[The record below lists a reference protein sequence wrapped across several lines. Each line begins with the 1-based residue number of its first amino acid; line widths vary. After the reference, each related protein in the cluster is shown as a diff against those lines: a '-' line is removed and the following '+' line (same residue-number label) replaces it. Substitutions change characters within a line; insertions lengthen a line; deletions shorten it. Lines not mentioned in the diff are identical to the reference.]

1 MSAAPAAESILASI
15 PSIPALVAGLQFVR
29 PWWLLALVL
38 VPVLPWWL
46 HRLRLRRNVWRDAVD
61 AHLLPHLIE
70 GGGDARSGGAARG
83 PLLATIALLLA
94 ILALAGP
101 SWRSLPQPLWQDRTP
116 LVVAVDL
123 SEASTAADLPPSRL
137 LQMRAKLTRI
147 LRERGGGQI
156 ALVAFAD
163 DAYIVSPLTDDAAN
177 IELFVDALS
186 PEVMPDDGQRAG
198 RAIRESV
205 LLLERAGFSRG
216 DILLMTHRADGAARS
231 AAGEARSAGFRV
243 SVLGLGSTDG
253 GSYVDRRGRRQRTWL
268 DSDGLRAMADAGD
281 GRFVAASVDDG
292 DLRALGVLRADRVE
306 DAAASGRKRGALAID
321 EGFWLLP
328 LLLLIA
334 LFAFRRGV
342 LAVALLAFCLP
353 WQAVRADDGS
363 LWQRRDQTEHVRLQ
377 RGVEAYRGGD
387 YKAAMSHWAELP
399 GADAAYNR
407 GNALARQGRYDE
419 AIAEYDRA
427 LRQRPGMVDAIENRR
442 VAAAARR
449 QAQPPSSKDRQKQD
463 KQDKQDKQGKQDQG
477 QQGPGK
483 QDQAKQG
490 EGKQDEAKQDAK
502 QNQGKP
508 FPGEQDRTPQ
518 EQPGRNAQQNQQQ
531 NQQQNAR
538 QTARQ
543 NQPRN
548 PSQNPSQDPQAQGRP
563 PASPKTPGTPAPS
576 PAQSQP
582 QPGASPPPEAPADA
596 AAQRQADAAQRERMR
611 RAQGASV
618 SPPQRPAAGEP
629 KPGAAPARD
638 ARGSERRLANEAW
651 LRRVPDDPGGL
662 LREKFK
668 LEERRRRREDDR

>member
-1 MSAAPAAESILASI
+1 MSAATAVESILAALR
-15 PSIPALVAGLQFVR
+15 SIPAHVADFQFVR

-70 GGGDARSGGAARG
+70 GGADARSGRIARG
-83 PLLATIALLLA
+83 PLLAAIALLLA

-156 ALVAFAD
+156 ALVAFAG

-186 PEVMPDDGQRAG
+186 PEVMPGDGQRAA
-198 RAIRESV
+198 RAIREAV

-216 DILLMTHRADGAARS
+216 DILLMTHRADAAARS
-231 AAGEARSAGFRV
+231 AAGEARAAGFRV
-243 SVLGLGSTDG
+243 SALGLGSADG

-268 DSDGLRAMADAGD
+268 DAEGLRAMVDAGD

-292 DLRALGVLRADRVE
+292 DLHALGVLRADRVD

-328 LLLLIA
+328 PLLLLA

-342 LAVALLAFCLP
+342 LAVALLALCLP
-353 WQAVRADDGS
+353 WQVVHADDGS
-363 LWQRRDQTEHVRLQ
+363 LWQRRDQAEHVRLQ
-377 RGVEAYRGGD
+377 RGVEAYRSGD
-387 YKAAMSHWAELP
+387 YKAAMSHWADLP

-427 LRQRPGMVDAIENRR
+427 LRQRPGMADAIENRR
-442 VAAAARR
+442 VADAARR
-449 QAQPPSSKDRQKQD
+449 QAQPPASKDRDRQQQD
-463 KQDKQDKQGKQDQG
+463 KQDPGRQGQDKQGQG
-477 QQGPGK
+477 QQGQGK
-483 QDQAKQG
+483 RDEAKQN
-490 EGKQDEAKQDAK
+490 EPKQNDQKQGAKQDAK
-502 QNQGKP
+502 QDGAGQNQG
-508 FPGEQDRTPQ
+508 TPSQ
-518 EQPGRNAQQNQQQ
+518 GDQGRKQQGQPGGNAQPDPPQNQ
-531 NQQQNAR
+531 
-538 QTARQ
+538 
-543 NQPRN
+543 
-548 PSQNPSQDPQAQGRP
+548 SQNPPQNQQAQGRP
-563 PASPKTPGTPAPS
+563 PASPKPSGTPS
-576 PAQSQP
+576 PARSQA
-582 QPGASPPPEAPADA
+582 QPAASPPPEAPVDA

-611 RAQGASV
+611 RAQAGAA
-618 SPPQRPAAGEP
+618 SPPQSPAAGET
-629 KPGAAPARD
+629 KPGAAPVRD
-638 ARGSERRLANEAW
+638 ARASERRLANEAW

>member
-1 MSAAPAAESILASI
+1 MSAMPVAE
-15 PSIPALVAGLQFVR
+15 SIPALLAGLQFVR

-46 HRLRLRRNVWRDAVD
+46 HRLRLRRNVWREVVD
-61 AHLLPHLIE
+61 AHLLPYLIE
-70 GGGDARSGGAARG
+70 GGGDVRGGRTGRG
-83 PLLATIALLLA
+83 PLLAAIALLLA

-123 SEASTAADLPPSRL
+123 SEASMAADLPPSRL
-137 LQMRAKLTRI
+137 LQMRAKLVRI

-205 LLLERAGFSRG
+205 LLLKRAGFSRG
-216 DILLMTHRADGAARS
+216 DILLMTHRADSAARS
-231 AAGEARSAGFRV
+231 AAGEARAAGFRV
-243 SVLGLGSTDG
+243 SALGLGSSDG

-328 LLLLIA
+328 PLLLLA

-342 LAVALLAFCLP
+342 LAVALLALCLP
-353 WQAVRADDGS
+353 WQVVHADDGS
-363 LWQRRDQTEHVRLQ
+363 LWQRRDQAEHVRLQ
-377 RGVEAYRGGD
+377 RGVEAYRSGD
-387 YKAAMSHWAELP
+387 YKAAMSHWADLP

-407 GNALARQGRYDE
+407 GNALARQGRYDQ

-427 LRQRPGMVDAIENRR
+427 LRQRPGMADAIENRR
-442 VAAAARR
+442 VVAAARR
-449 QAQPPSSKDRQKQD
+449 QAQPPAPKDQDRQKQG
-463 KQDKQDKQGKQDQG
+463 QQQG
-477 QQGPGK
+477 QGK
-483 QDQAKQG
+483 QDQAKQDEKQG
-490 EGKQDEAKQDAK
+490 EKQGEKQDDAKQD
-502 QNQGKP
+502 QGKP
-508 FPGEQDRTPQ
+508 SQVQPDRKPQ
-518 EQPGRNAQQNQQQ
+518 GQPDRNAQQNAQQ
-531 NQQQNAR
+531 NPQQNA
-538 QTARQ
+538 QQSQPQSQPQ

-548 PSQNPSQDPQAQGRP
+548 QPQNQQAQGRP
-563 PASPKTPGTPAPS
+563 PASLKAPGTPG
-576 PAQSQP
+576 QSQA
-582 QPGASPPPEAPADA
+582 QPAASRPPEVPADA

-611 RAQGASV
+611 RAQGASA
-618 SPPQRPAAGEP
+618 SPPQATAADEP
-629 KPGAAPARD
+629 RPGAAPVRD
-638 ARGSERRLANEAW
+638 ARASERRLANEAW

>member
-1 MSAAPAAESILASI
+1 MSAAPAAESLLASI
-15 PSIPALVAGLQFVR
+15 PSIPTLMAGLQFVR

-70 GGGDARSGGAARG
+70 GGGDAHRGGIGRG

-205 LLLERAGFSRG
+205 LLLKRAGFSRG
-216 DILLMTHRADGAARS
+216 DILLMTHRADSAARS
-231 AAGEARSAGFRV
+231 AAGEARAAGFRV
-243 SVLGLGSTDG
+243 SVLGLGSSDG

-306 DAAASGRKRGALAID
+306 DAAASDRKRGALAID

-328 LLLLIA
+328 LLLVLA

-342 LAVALLAFCLP
+342 LAVALLALCLP
-353 WQAVRADDGS
+353 WQVVHADDGS
-363 LWQRRDQTEHVRLQ
+363 LWQRRDQAEHVRLQ
-377 RGVEAYRGGD
+377 RGVEAYRSGD
-387 YKAAMSHWAELP
+387 YKTAMSHWADLP

-427 LRQRPGMVDAIENRR
+427 LRQRPGMADAIENRR

-449 QAQPPSSKDRQKQD
+449 QAQPPSSKDQDKQKQD
-463 KQDKQDKQGKQDQG
+463 KQGQGQQGKQDQG
-477 QQGPGK
+477 KQDQSQQGQGKQNQGK
-483 QDQAKQG
+483 QDQPKQG
-490 EGKQDEAKQDAK
+490 EAKQNEAK
-502 QNQGKP
+502 QNQG
-508 FPGEQDRTPQ
+508 EQDRKPQ
-518 EQPGRNAQQNQQQ
+518 GQPDRNAQANPQQNAQQNAQK
-531 NQQQNAR
+531 
-538 QTARQ
+538 
-543 NQPRN
+543 NQPKN
-548 PSQNPSQDPQAQGRP
+548 PPQNLQAQGRP
-563 PASPKTPGTPAPS
+563 PAPPKAPGTPAPS
-576 PAQSQP
+576 PAQP
-582 QPGASPPPEAPADA
+582 QPGASRPPEAPADA

-611 RAQGASV
+611 RAQGASA
-618 SPPQRPAAGEP
+618 SPQQTPAAGEP
-629 KPGAAPARD
+629 KPGDAPVRD

>member
-1 MSAAPAAESILASI
+1 MSAATTIESILAGI
-15 PSIPALVAGLQFVR
+15 RSIPAHLADFQFVR

-70 GGGDARSGGAARG
+70 GGADARGGRIARG
-83 PLLATIALLLA
+83 PLLAAIALLLA

-137 LQMRAKLTRI
+137 LQMRAKLVRI

-156 ALVAFAD
+156 ALVAFAG

-186 PEVMPDDGQRAG
+186 PEVMPDDGQRAA

-216 DILLMTHRADGAARS
+216 DILLMTHRADAAARS
-231 AAGEARSAGFRV
+231 AAGEARAAGFRV
-243 SVLGLGSTDG
+243 SALGLGSADG
-253 GSYVDRRGRRQRTWL
+253 GSYVDRRGRRQRTRL
-268 DSDGLRAMADAGD
+268 DAEGLRAMADAGD

-292 DLRALGVLRADRVE
+292 DLRALGVLRADRVD

-328 LLLLIA
+328 PLLLLA

-342 LAVALLAFCLP
+342 LAVALLALCLP
-353 WQAVRADDGS
+353 WQVVHADDGS
-363 LWQRRDQTEHVRLQ
+363 LWQRRDQAEHVRLQ
-377 RGVEAYRGGD
+377 RGVEAYRSGD
-387 YKAAMSHWAELP
+387 YKAAMSHWADLP

-427 LRQRPGMVDAIENRR
+427 LRQRPGMADAIENRR

-449 QAQPPSSKDRQKQD
+449 QAQPPSSKDKQKQD
-463 KQDKQDKQGKQDQG
+463 KQGQSKQGQGNQGQG
-477 QQGPGK
+477 QQGQGK
-483 QDQAKQG
+483 QDQAKQ
-490 EGKQDEAKQDAK
+490 DDAKQNDAK

-508 FPGEQDRTPQ
+508 SQGEPDRKPQ
-518 EQPGRNAQQNQQQ
+518 GQPDRSAQQNPPQNAQQG
-531 NQQQNAR
+531 
-538 QTARQ
+538 
-543 NQPRN
+543 QPQG
-548 PSQNPSQDPQAQGRP
+548 PPQDRQAQGRP
-563 PASPKTPGTPAPS
+563 AASPKPSGTPS
-576 PAQSQP
+576 PAQSQA
-582 QPGASPPPEAPADA
+582 QPAASPPPEAPADP

-611 RAQGASV
+611 RAQAGAA
-618 SPPQRPAAGEP
+618 SPSQSPAAGEP
-629 KPGAAPARD
+629 KPGVAPVRD
-638 ARGSERRLANEAW
+638 PRASERRLANEAW

-668 LEERRRRREDDR
+668 LEERRRRREGDR

>member
-15 PSIPALVAGLQFVR
+15 ASIPALVAGLQFVR

-70 GGGDARSGGAARG
+70 GGGDAHRGGIGRG

-205 LLLERAGFSRG
+205 LLLKRAGFSRG
-216 DILLMTHRADGAARS
+216 DILLMTHRADSAARS
-231 AAGEARSAGFRV
+231 AAGEARAAGFRV
-243 SVLGLGSTDG
+243 SVLGLGSSDG

-328 LLLLIA
+328 PLLVLA

-342 LAVALLAFCLP
+342 LAIALLVFCLP
-353 WQAVRADDGS
+353 WQVVHADDGS
-363 LWQRRDQTEHVRLQ
+363 LWQRRDQAEHVRLQ
-377 RGVEAYRGGD
+377 RGVEAYRSGD
-387 YKAAMSHWAELP
+387 YKRAMSQWADLP

-427 LRQRPGMVDAIENRR
+427 LRQRPGMDDAIENRR

-449 QAQPPSSKDRQKQD
+449 QAQPPASKDKQKQD
-463 KQDKQDKQGKQDQG
+463 KQGQSKQDQG
-477 QQGPGK
+477 KQGQGQQGQGQQGQGK
-483 QDQAKQG
+483 QDQAKQ
-490 EGKQDEAKQDAK
+490 DDAKQNDAK
-502 QNQGKP
+502 QNDARQNQGKP
-508 FPGEQDRTPQ
+508 SQGEPDRKPQ
-518 EQPGRNAQQNQQQ
+518 GQPDRSAQQNPPQNAQQGQPQG
-531 NQQQNAR
+531 
-538 QTARQ
+538 
-543 NQPRN
+543 QPRN
-548 PSQNPSQDPQAQGRP
+548 PQAQDRP
-563 PASPKTPGTPAPS
+563 PASPKPSGT
-576 PAQSQP
+576 PAQSQA
-582 QPGASPPPEAPADA
+582 QPAASRPPEAPADA

-611 RAQGASV
+611 RAQGASA
-618 SPPQRPAAGEP
+618 SPPQTPAEGEP
-629 KPGAAPARD
+629 KPGAAPVRD
-638 ARGSERRLANEAW
+638 ARASERRLANEAW

>member
-1 MSAAPAAESILASI
+1 M
-15 PSIPALVAGLQFVR
+15 PALVAGLQFVR

-46 HRLRLRRNVWRDAVD
+46 HRLRLRRNVWRDVVD

-70 GGGDARSGGAARG
+70 GGADARGGRTGRG
-83 PLLATIALLLA
+83 PLLATIAATIALLLA

-198 RAIRESV
+198 RAIRES
-205 LLLERAGFSRG
+205 LLLLKRAGFSRG
-216 DILLMTHRADGAARS
+216 DILLMTHRADTAARS
-231 AAGEARSAGFRV
+231 AAGEARAAGFRV
-243 SVLGLGSTDG
+243 SALGLGSRDG
-253 GSYVDRRGRRQRTWL
+253 GTYVDRRGRRQRTWL
-268 DSDGLRAMADAGD
+268 DADGLRAVAEAGD
-281 GRFVAASVDDG
+281 GRFVAASVDDS

-306 DAAASGRKRGALAID
+306 DAAASDRKRGALAID

-328 LLLLIA
+328 PLLLLA

-342 LAVALLAFCLP
+342 FAVALLALCLP
-353 WQAVRADDGS
+353 WQVVHADDGS
-363 LWQRRDQTEHVRLQ
+363 LWLRRDQAEHVRLQ
-377 RGVEAYRGGD
+377 RGVEAYRSGD
-387 YKAAMSHWAELP
+387 YKTAMSHLADLP

-427 LRQRPGMVDAIENRR
+427 LRQRPGMADAIENRR
-442 VAAAARR
+442 VVAAARR
-449 QAQPPSSKDRQKQD
+449 QAQPPASKDQDRQG
-463 KQDKQDKQGKQDQG
+463 QGKQDQG
-477 QQGPGK
+477 KQDQGK
-483 QDQAKQG
+483 QDQGKQDQGKQDQGKQDQGKQGEAKQG
-490 EGKQDEAKQDAK
+490 EAKQGEAKQGEARQD
-502 QNQGKP
+502 QGKP
-508 FPGEQDRTPQ
+508 SQGEQARKPQ
-518 EQPGRNAQQNQQQ
+518 GQPDRNAQRNP
-531 NQQQNAR
+531 QQNA
-538 QTARQ
+538 QE
-543 NQPRN
+543 N
-548 PSQNPSQDPQAQGRP
+548 PQAQGRP
-563 PASPKTPGTPAPS
+563 PASPKPSGTPS
-576 PAQSQP
+576 QAQSA
-582 QPGASPPPEAPADA
+582 ASRPPEASADTA
-596 AAQRQADAAQRERMR
+596 QQRQADAAQRERMR
-611 RAQGASV
+611 RAQGASAT
-618 SPPQRPAAGEP
+618 SPQTPVAGEP
-629 KPGAAPARD
+629 KPGSAPAGD
-638 ARGSERRLANEAW
+638 ARASERRLANEAW

-668 LEERRRRREDDR
+668 LEERRRRREGDR

>member
-38 VPVLPWWL
+38 VPALPWWL

-70 GGGDARSGGAARG
+70 GGEDVRGGRIGRG

-216 DILLMTHRADGAARS
+216 DILLMTHRADSAARS
-231 AAGEARSAGFRV
+231 AAGEARAAGFRV
-243 SVLGLGSTDG
+243 SVLGLGSSDG

-328 LLLLIA
+328 PLLLLA

-342 LAVALLAFCLP
+342 LAVALLALCLP
-353 WQAVRADDGS
+353 WQVVHADDGS
-363 LWQRRDQTEHVRLQ
+363 LWQRRDQAEHVRLQ
-377 RGVEAYRGGD
+377 RGVEAYRSGD
-387 YKAAMSHWAELP
+387 YKTAMSHWADLP

-427 LRQRPGMVDAIENRR
+427 LRQCPGMADAVENRR

-449 QAQPPSSKDRQKQD
+449 QAQPPSSKDQDKQKQD
-463 KQDKQDKQGKQDQG
+463 KQKQDKQGQGQQEQAKQNQG
-477 QQGPGK
+477 QQGQGQQEQGK
-483 QDQAKQG
+483 QDQAKQ
-490 EGKQDEAKQDAK
+490 DDAKQNDAK

-508 FPGEQDRTPQ
+508 SQGEPDRKPQ
-518 EQPGRNAQQNQQQ
+518 GQPDRNAQQNPQQNAQQ
-531 NQQQNAR
+531 NQPQHPP
-538 QTARQ
+538 Q
-543 NQPRN
+543 NQ
-548 PSQNPSQDPQAQGRP
+548 QAQGRP
-563 PASPKTPGTPAPS
+563 PAPPKAPGTPAPS
-576 PAQSQP
+576 PAQP
-582 QPGASPPPEAPADA
+582 QPAPSRPPEAPADA

-611 RAQGASV
+611 RAQGASAP
-618 SPPQRPAAGEP
+618 PPQTPVAGEP
-629 KPGAAPARD
+629 KPGAAPVRD